1 MQIRSSW
8 TYIAVGAIALSGFG
22 CAHVNREEMVAEH
35 DALRDELTAEMLA
48 GDEALARDV
57 ERLESSIGDLKAD
70 VAENSARLD
79 ALDRELEELRTE
91 FGATIV
97 RLEGMIAF
105 NVPVHFDFDSSLLR
119 DQDKGVLDKFAG
131 VVDEYYAGSIVTVE
145 GFADPAG
152 DPEYNLRLGARR
164 AEGVK
169 SYLVEVAQLDVPI
182 RAVSYGE
189 AQDRQIKP
197 GAWGA
202 EGQANRR
209 VTLVVDY
216 RGVESGS

>member
-1 MQIRSSW
+1 MQIRSSLA
-8 TYIAVGAIALSGFG
+8 YVAVGLIGVSGLG
-22 CAHVNREEMVAEH
+22 CAHVNRDEMVAEH
-35 DALRDELTAEMLA
+35 DALRTELTAEMLA
-48 GDEALARDV
+48 GDEALARDI
-57 ERLESSIGDLKAD
+57 EQLEASVVDLQAD

-79 ALDRELEELRTE
+79 ALDRQLEELKTE

-97 RLEGMIAF
+97 RMEGMIAF
-105 NVPVHFDFDSSLLR
+105 NLPVHFDFDSSLLR
-119 DQDKGVLDKFAG
+119 EQDKPVLDKFAQ
-131 VVDEYYAGSIVTVE
+131 VVDGYYVGSHITVE

-152 DPEYNLRLGARR
+152 DPGYNLRLGARR

-169 SYLVEVAQLDVPI
+169 SYLVEVAQLRVPI

-189 AQDRQIKP
+189 AEERQIDP

-209 VTLVVDY
+209 VTLVIDY
-216 RGVESGS
+216 RNVEGGF